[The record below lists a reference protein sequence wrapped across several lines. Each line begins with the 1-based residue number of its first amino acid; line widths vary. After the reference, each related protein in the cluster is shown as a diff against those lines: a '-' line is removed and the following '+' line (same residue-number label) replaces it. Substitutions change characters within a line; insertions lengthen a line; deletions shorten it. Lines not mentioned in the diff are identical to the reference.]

1 VRSSRL
7 AGVPVPPPTS
17 SLHFSS
23 RVLGSWKWGASERD
37 KLWVE
42 DGDVVELYP
51 VRFCR
56 IRKLRAP
63 GDKGLKIATSILE
76 IAHAYVRIQ

>member
-23 RVLGSWKWGASERD
+23 RVLGSWKWGGSERD

-42 DGDVVELYP
+42 DGDVVELFIPSGGQGAKDCYVHP
-51 VRFCR
+51 GNRTRVR
-56 IRKLRAP
+56 
-63 GDKGLKIATSILE
+63 
-76 IAHAYVRIQ
+76 AYTMNLP